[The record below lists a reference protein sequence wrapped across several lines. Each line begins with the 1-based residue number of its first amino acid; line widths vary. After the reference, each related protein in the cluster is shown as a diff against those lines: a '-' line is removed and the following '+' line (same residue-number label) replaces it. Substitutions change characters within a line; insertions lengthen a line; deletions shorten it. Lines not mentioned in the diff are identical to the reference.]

1 MTKRIFRSIIL
12 VSLITFVSCMVLVM
26 GVLHGYFNNRLTDEL
41 KSETAYLAAG
51 IVTGGMEY
59 LENTDSDNRITWIDS
74 NGDVLYDSKKD
85 TSKLE
90 NHSDREEVS
99 QALKNGEG
107 TSRRYSK
114 TLSEQNVYYAKLLT
128 DGTVI
133 RVSSVQYTLWVV
145 LLSVINPMLAIL
157 VLVLILSVVL
167 AVAMSK
173 KIVKPINDINIEN
186 PDIDEDYAELSPL
199 LHKINRQN
207 KLIQRQMN
215 DLRCRQEEFRT
226 ITENMSE
233 GLVLI
238 DNKAEVLSYNAS
250 ALKLL
255 GASDTPFG
263 TSVFTLNR
271 SREFWNAVIEAL
283 KGNHSEPEFSIG
295 ERRYQLFANPVTVK
309 QKVSGAVLVILD
321 VTEKEQR
328 EAMRREFTSNVSHE
342 LKTPL
347 TSIYGISEIMM
358 NGIVKPEDMRGFA
371 KSIYEE
377 TGRLIE
383 LVNDILKLSRLDEG
397 GDNEERTDVDLY
409 RIATDVVSRLERVAE
424 NADVSLKLEGEHAV
438 INGSPSV
445 LNEMLYNLCDN
456 GIKYNKKGGSVTV
469 ETGGGDRPFFK
480 VSDTGVGIPKEHQD
494 RVFERFYRGDKC
506 HSSQISGTGLGLSIV
521 KHGAAFHN
529 AELKMESTVGVGT
542 SVTVT
547 FPGKNN

>member
-1 MTKRIFRSIIL
+1 
-12 VSLITFVSCMVLVM
+12 MVLVM
-26 GVLHGYFNNRLTDEL
+26 GVLHVYFNNRLTDEL

-51 IVTGGMEY
+51 IETGGMEY

-74 NGDVLYDSKKD
+74 NGDVLYDSKED
-85 TSKLE
+85 ASKLE

-255 GASDTPFG
+255 GASDTDRK
-263 TSVFTLNR
+263 SV
-271 SREFWNAVIEAL
+271 V
-283 KGNHSEPEFSIG
+283 
-295 ERRYQLFANPVTVK
+295 
-309 QKVSGAVLVILD
+309 
-321 VTEKEQR
+321 
-328 EAMRREFTSNVSHE
+328 
-342 LKTPL
+342 
-347 TSIYGISEIMM
+347 
-358 NGIVKPEDMRGFA
+358 
-371 KSIYEE
+371 
-377 TGRLIE
+377 
-383 LVNDILKLSRLDEG
+383 
-397 GDNEERTDVDLY
+397 
-409 RIATDVVSRLERVAE
+409 
-424 NADVSLKLEGEHAV
+424 
-438 INGSPSV
+438 
-445 LNEMLYNLCDN
+445 
-456 GIKYNKKGGSVTV
+456 
-469 ETGGGDRPFFK
+469 
-480 VSDTGVGIPKEHQD
+480 
-494 RVFERFYRGDKC
+494 
-506 HSSQISGTGLGLSIV
+506 
-521 KHGAAFHN
+521 
-529 AELKMESTVGVGT
+529 
-542 SVTVT
+542 
-547 FPGKNN
+547 